1 MTSLPGRIRALD
13 WHRGLAVIV
22 MIECHSLVTLSPSLD
37 AHPLRQWL
45 NRLNGLVAP
54 SFIFAAGFSLAL
66 VMGRAALE
74 PAGRGRRAVKSLV
87 RIAEVFAV
95 ALLMAA
101 AKWPVLREPAWLLR
115 VDILACIAGSLLIL
129 WIFVTALAGRTL
141 AVAGAM
147 LACAALV
154 FGASPWTETLRGG
167 GAVHI
172 LNASTGSPFPLVPWS
187 GYGFLG
193 ACLGSV
199 AAVPERGLRWAR
211 RGFAAMF
218 VAGLALACAGPL
230 LDRLYASPTA
240 VLTNAGERVWKVAA
254 IALSLLALEALG
266 QARGWALKNPVTG
279 TLEFYGTSS
288 LSAYAFHLFLLYGS
302 VKGLSLG
309 ARFHGALGWTG
320 FWFATVLVIAATGLA
335 CRAWDV
341 VDRKLPWKA
350 RKAISKGEGSSHG
363 RI

>member
-1 MTSLPGRIRALD
+1 MKTNPAPGRIRALD
-13 WHRGLAVIV
+13 WHRGLAVLV
-22 MIECHSLVTLSPSLD
+22 MIECHCLVYLSPSLD
-37 AHPLRQWL
+37 SHPLRQWL

-74 PAGRGRRAVKSLV
+74 PAGRGRRALKSLV

-95 ALLMAA
+95 ALLMASS
-101 AKWPVLREPAWLLR
+101 KWPLFREPAWLLR
-115 VDILACIAGSLLIL
+115 VDILACIAYSLFVL

-141 AVAGAM
+141 VVAGAM

-167 GAVHI
+167 GAVHL
-172 LNASTGSPFPLVPWS
+172 LNGSTGSPFPLVPWA

-199 AAVPERGLRWAR
+199 AAVPEKGIRWAR
-211 RGFAAMF
+211 WGFAGMF
-218 VAGLALACAGPL
+218 VAGLALAHAAPA
-230 LDRLYASPTA
+230 LDRLYDSPA
-240 VLTNAGERVWKVAA
+240 WILTNSGERIWKVAA
-254 IALSLLALEALG
+254 IALALLALESLG
-266 QARGWALKNPVTG
+266 QARGWAMKNPATW

-288 LSAYAFHLFLLYGS
+288 LSAYAFHLFMLYGR
-302 VKGLSLG
+302 VKGFSLS
-309 ARFHGALGWTG
+309 ARFHGALGWAG
-320 FWFATVLVIAATGLA
+320 FWFATVLIIVATGVV

-341 VDRKLPWKA
+341 VDRRLPWKA
-350 RKAISKGEGSSHG
+350 KKPKNPPAAA
-363 RI
+363 